1 MELSLRCSL
10 GNFDSSDCG
19 LYNRYPQERVVKLNS
34 CQKDIKP
41 HLRALKLSVGGE
53 CGSLNPNIPTF
64 TDIETE
70 ADLLCRRVGVFTTN
84 LSLTVCPLYRYQLGV
99 DFRQAKT
106 CTHPQHSGKG
116 KTFRG
121 LSSFHSQRILE
132 EYGVL
137 LPVGN
142 GMFTIIIYL
151 LILIII

>member
-1 MELSLRCSL
+1 M
-10 GNFDSSDCG
+10 
-19 LYNRYPQERVVKLNS
+19 VKLNS

-41 HLRALKLSVGGE
+41 HLRALKLSVGGA
-53 CGSLNPNIPTF
+53 CGSLNPNIPTL

-84 LSLTVCPLYRYQLGV
+84 LSLTVCPLHRYQLGV

-151 LILIII
+151 FSYNHMIKFLKKNISNLQDLDYCCTVFCYTI